1 MTTAAHTPHAAR
13 LAALQTAVQ
22 PFSAEFP
29 ELITD
34 FAALKADFATKVERF
49 SHAEQTLSIGIIG
62 QVKAGKSTFL
72 NALLFDG
79 KPVLPAAATPKTA
92 NLTRIRYGEQYRL
105 EVSYYQ
111 PEEWAEIEAT
121 AAETG
126 DHAEAKVARELLAM
140 ATASGVNIAATLAQG
155 QTQHDA
161 ADERGLMGLLND
173 YAGEDGRYTALVKST
188 DLYLPRAEIR
198 GFEVVDTPGMNDPVM
213 SRTQKTKDYM
223 AGCDVVFFLSRRSQ
237 FLDQSDMDLLA
248 RQLPSKGV
256 KRMVLVACQMDA
268 TLQDEGHNADSL
280 AAFEQGMAQQLAK
293 RTQREMSTFAEQR
306 EKAGHAEAA
315 ALLRGVRA
323 VPSSTFAHGYAH
335 WPEAAWSDA
344 MRHTHSELTEL
355 ATDCWAGYTFTQADW
370 HRLGNFD
377 ALTEAY
383 QTARTDKTAI
393 LAAQR
398 AGMVSEA
405 ERTLGEQLT
414 VSSKKVEERAREV
427 KTGDVKQ
434 LNSQKAACQQYLDK
448 LAATLSTVLDSTLA
462 EVQRTHQ
469 TVLGEMKAAQQ
480 SFTRLDTRTG
490 TETETE
496 YYTVSTSNWYNPF
509 SWGDTET
516 RSYTTSR
523 SYSYLATSDAVA
535 KIVSYEEDC
544 IAQLTTQFAALIS
557 PETLRINLGR
567 ALVGVLNSNSPDF
580 DPAAFRS
587 TLEGTVRRL
596 EIPRLQIALSD
607 TANLISHHFRGEVR
621 SSSDMDALRDMQRK
635 ALGTVFTRLA
645 QTFDAEVQRLCAQL
659 TVLQASLGEQFSAQ
673 VHAEMAQ
680 VEAAFADRE
689 AALARYEK
697 LLSLLRTA

>member
-13 LAALQTAVQ
+13 LAALQTAIQ

-315 ALLRGVRA
+315 ALLRGVQA

-393 LAAQR
+393 LATQR

-496 YYTVSTSNWYNPF
+496 YYTVSTSSWYNPF

-587 TLEGTVRRL
+587 TLEGT
-596 EIPRLQIALSD
+596 P
-607 TANLISHHFRGEVR
+607 
-621 SSSDMDALRDMQRK
+621 
-635 ALGTVFTRLA
+635 
-645 QTFDAEVQRLCAQL
+645 
-659 TVLQASLGEQFSAQ
+659 
-673 VHAEMAQ
+673 
-680 VEAAFADRE
+680 
-689 AALARYEK
+689 
-697 LLSLLRTA
+697 